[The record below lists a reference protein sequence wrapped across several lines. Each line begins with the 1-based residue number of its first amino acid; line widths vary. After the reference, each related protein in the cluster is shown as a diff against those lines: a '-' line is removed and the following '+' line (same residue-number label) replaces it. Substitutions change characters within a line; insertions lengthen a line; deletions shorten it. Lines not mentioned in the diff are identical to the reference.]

1 MEVSFSTTDI
11 NEQIEYLHSFFRS
24 ETDQKGLKIFLSATL
39 PSALAK
45 IKTDK
50 EKVYAIL
57 TNLVKNAVK
66 FTPAGSIT
74 FGYELKN
81 KNLEF
86 FVRDTGVG
94 IPREQQEFIF
104 ERFRQGNESLARKHE
119 GAGLGLSI
127 TKAYVEMLG
136 GKIWVESEF
145 GKGSA
150 FYFTIPYLV
159 ESDEITSSHTI
170 VSVQPD
176 KEPFRKLKILIA
188 EDDEFSA
195 MLITNAIQPFCKK
208 LFVAGNGAE
217 AIEELRKYPDID
229 LVLMDISMPV
239 MDGYEA
245 TKGIRLF
252 NKDVVIIAQTAYGL
266 MGDKEKAIAAGCNDH
281 ISKPVS
287 KNDLSVLIQK
297 YFDGAVA
304 ANS

>member
-1 MEVSFSTTDI
+1 
-11 NEQIEYLHSFFRS
+11 
-24 ETDQKGLKIFLSATL
+24 L
-39 PSALAK
+39 PSTHAK

-150 FYFTIPYLV
+150 FYFAIPYLV

-245 TKGIRLF
+245 TKKIRLF
-252 NKDVVIIAQTAYGL
+252 NQEVIIIAQTAYGL
-266 MGDKEKAIAAGCNDH
+266 RGDKEKAIAAGCNDH